1 MIDAIIKLVQD
12 DPRYPL
18 EAYDFVRRA
27 LSYAQ
32 DELMMSGEK
41 LADEEVNELEADEEV
56 ERHLTGQQLCEA
68 IRRFALDQYGYMAR
82 VVLKTWGVTSTG
94 DFGEIVYNMISVEQ
108 MRKSPSD
115 RREHFDDVYDF
126 KEAFDDSF
134 RIQPPVE

>member
-1 MIDAIIKLVQD
+1 MIDAILKLVKE
-12 DPRYPL
+12 DPRYSL

-32 DELMMSGEK
+32 DELMMSGEQAEGK
-41 LADEEVNELEADEEV
+41 EHDPEEDE
-56 ERHLTGQQLCEA
+56 ERHLTGQQLCDA

-82 VVLKTWGVTSTG
+82 VVLKTWGITCTG
-94 DFGEIVYNMISVEQ
+94 DFGEIVYNMIRVEQ

-126 KEAFDDSF
+126 KEAFVDSYQ
-134 RIQPPVE
+134 IQPPNE